1 MVYVTE
7 DRSGFFEDGNGN
19 VLDDGGECDGP
30 AIWSAA
36 ADGGNLPDSAVSCPF
51 FLLIGTF
58 FWISE
63 KSKSSMAQVVSM
75 AVSYR
80 KK

>member
-19 VLDDGGECDGP
+19 DLDDGGECDGP

-51 FLLIGTF
+51 FSFDWDLFLDLCKIKEFHG
-58 FWISE
+58 
-63 KSKSSMAQVVSM
+63 SSGFNGS
-75 AVSYR
+75 
-80 KK
+80 